1 MIVIC
6 LLEQKYK
13 CALKKISYCFHLI
26 HNFLIFAKT
35 YSETMKTKMLYLLL
49 ACLYLPA
56 TLWAGQRKLETL
68 LSELDAVVKQK
79 DVYTYPKEKEL
90 SELRIQLRNA
100 KNHRQKYDLCDKLF
114 TGYLHYQAD
123 SAWAFVER
131 KQQLL
136 PMLNDPVLEQ
146 ELLINRAEVMGVMGM
161 YSWADELLSKV
172 DAKLLPPA
180 LLGYYYR
187 TLRANYGWFADYV
200 VNKELKELYLYKT
213 HLYRDSIMLT
223 TSPGVDHDIVAAEK
237 LMLEGEVDQSLDML
251 NRLLENPL
259 DMRQQAYINY
269 TLSEAYGLKG
279 DIDNQIY
286 RLALTAIADL
296 KFGTREYASLQKL
309 AYLLYDKGDVD
320 RAYNYLNCSMDDAV
334 TCNARL
340 RFSEVTEFFPIIDKA
355 YKLKEERG
363 RTVRYGLLF
372 FACFL
377 SLVLIV
383 CVWWLYR
390 WNKKLSMM
398 RVNLSSTNE
407 QLRLLNK
414 ELAQTGK
421 VKEAYIAHYLELCVA
436 YLDKLEA
443 YRRSLAKLAMAS
455 RIDDLFKAIK
465 SEQFIKDE
473 RKEFYHNFDKSFLEL
488 FPNFIASFND
498 LLVEDERVHPKSH
511 ELLTTELRIF
521 ALIRLGVTD
530 SNAIAHFL
538 GYSLATVYNYR
549 SRMKNR
555 AKGDKETFEQ
565 EVMNL

>member
-1 MIVIC
+1 MKNKILSILWMC
-6 LLEQKYK
+6 LCLPLSVWAEQQDLESL
-13 CALKKISYCFHLI
+13 LK
-26 HNFLIFAKT
+26 
-35 YSETMKTKMLYLLL
+35 
-49 ACLYLPA
+49 
-56 TLWAGQRKLETL
+56 
-68 LSELDAVVKQK
+68 ELDAVIDRK
-79 DVYTYPKEKEL
+79 DAYTLPKENEL
-90 SELRIQLRNA
+90 SELRMRL
-100 KNHRQKYDLCDKLF
+100 KNVKDKHRKYELCDKLF

-123 SAWAFVER
+123 SALAYVER
-131 KQQLL
+131 KEALL
-136 PMLNDPVLEQ
+136 PSLNNPLLEQ
-146 ELLINRAEVMGVMGM
+146 ELIINRAEVMGVMGM
-161 YSWADELLSKV
+161 YSWAEQLLSQV
-172 DAKLLPPA
+172 NPETLTPE

-187 TLRANYGWFADYV
+187 TMRANYGWFADYL
-200 VNKELKELYLYKT
+200 VNKELKNMYQQKA
-213 HLYRDSIMLT
+213 HIYRDSTMLT
-223 TSPGVDHDIVAAEK
+223 TKPGIDHDIVAAEK
-237 LMLEGEVDQSLDML
+237 LMVEGEIEMSLEML
-251 NRLLENPL
+251 HHLSANNPDL
-259 DMRQQAYINY
+259 RQQAFINY
-269 TLSEAYGLKG
+269 TLAEAYGLKG
-279 DIDNQIY
+279 EVDNQIH

-320 RAYNYLNCSMDDAV
+320 RAYKYLTCSMDDAV
-334 TCNARL
+334 ACNARL

-363 RTVRYGLLF
+363 RTIRYGLLF
-372 FACFL
+372 FASFL
-377 SLVLIV
+377 SLALIV
-383 CVWWLYR
+383 GIVWLYR
-390 WNKKLSMM
+390 WNKKLSLM
-398 RVNLSSTNE
+398 RHNLSETNE
-407 QLRLLNK
+407 QLRLVNS

-421 VKEAYIAHYLELCVA
+421 IKEAYIAHYLELCVA

-473 RKEFYHNFDKSFLEL
+473 RKDFYHSFDKSFLEL

-498 LLVEDERVHPKSH
+498 LLVEDGQVQPKSN
-511 ELLTTELRIF
+511 ELLSTELRIF

-565 EVMNL
+565 QVMNL